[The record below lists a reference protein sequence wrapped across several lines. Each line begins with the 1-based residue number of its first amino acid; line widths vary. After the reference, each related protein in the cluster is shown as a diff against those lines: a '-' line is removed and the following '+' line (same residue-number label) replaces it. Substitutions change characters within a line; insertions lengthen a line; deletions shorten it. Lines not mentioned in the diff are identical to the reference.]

1 MVVELIKDKKKI
13 DALLTY
19 LKGKNER
26 GINKVMFIKMY
37 VNIYNYI
44 AIYI

>member
-37 VNIYNYI
+37 VNIYI
-44 AIYI
+44 